1 MGYSPDTSMRTTK
14 PNKNSVLDGKIQP
27 QYFNAEHKTKQEQR
41 LAYADPLTP
50 QP

>member
-1 MGYSPDTSMRTTK
+1 MIVSLVNGIQ
-14 PNKNSVLDGKIQP
+14 LDGKIQP